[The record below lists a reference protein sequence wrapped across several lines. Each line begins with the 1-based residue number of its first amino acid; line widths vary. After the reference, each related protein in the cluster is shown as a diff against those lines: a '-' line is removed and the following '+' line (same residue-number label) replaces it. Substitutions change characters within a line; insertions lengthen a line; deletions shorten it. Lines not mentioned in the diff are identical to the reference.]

1 MVDEFYTT
9 EPHQFVTP
17 GYGVASS
24 QAWEVEP
31 GNQARYGGVP
41 DTFRA
46 NKLSCPSRVFYM
58 YMYLYCLG
66 SVVEHRMWVQI
77 PR

>member
-31 GNQARYGGVP
+31 GNQARYGGFLHVHVLVLP
-41 DTFRA
+41 WFSGRA
-46 NKLSCPSRVFYM
+46 QNVGSNPKVAM
-58 YMYLYCLG
+58 YF
-66 SVVEHRMWVQI
+66 
-77 PR
+77 